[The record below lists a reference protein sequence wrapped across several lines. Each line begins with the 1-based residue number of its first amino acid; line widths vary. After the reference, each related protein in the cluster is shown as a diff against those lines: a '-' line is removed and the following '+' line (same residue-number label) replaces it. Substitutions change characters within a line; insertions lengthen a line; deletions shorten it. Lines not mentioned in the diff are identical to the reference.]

1 MHKPVDLPS
10 IALGFRSLALAKSA
24 SLKPIKYFLKVCNQK
39 PLENE

>member
-24 SLKPIKYFLKVCNQK
+24 LAQTDQIFFEVL
-39 PLENE
+39 